1 MPAYLAYLSLHH
13 VHSAFS
19 HFPDVVEH
27 IHLSSFPPI
36 VQQSIHRKKRPRT
49 SHAGTEG
56 TKWCHNG
63 WCHNSWCHN
72 SERPRMQYWLCDK
85 FNWRFTTRE
94 LSGRLPTVNQYF
106 TDHSTLLFPHMRL
119 EGEKTHMF
127 GGAVVW
133 PLPEVKLNHR
143 PLLFCLQGKISVLTT
158 TVLFYLKVYIYYFRR
173 ILTSKGKNN
182 F

>member
-1 MPAYLAYLSLHH
+1 
-13 VHSAFS
+13 
-19 HFPDVVEH
+19 
-27 IHLSSFPPI
+27 
-36 VQQSIHRKKRPRT
+36 
-49 SHAGTEG
+49 
-56 TKWCHNG
+56 
-63 WCHNSWCHN
+63 
-72 SERPRMQYWLCDK
+72 MQYWLCDK

>member
-1 MPAYLAYLSLHH
+1 
-13 VHSAFS
+13 
-19 HFPDVVEH
+19 
-27 IHLSSFPPI
+27 
-36 VQQSIHRKKRPRT
+36 
-49 SHAGTEG
+49 
-56 TKWCHNG
+56 
-63 WCHNSWCHN
+63 
-72 SERPRMQYWLCDK
+72 MQYWLCDK
-85 FNWRFTTRE
+85 FNWRLTTRE

-158 TVLFYLKVYIYYFRR
+158 TVLFYLKVYIYYFRW